1 MAKSGKNKRTENQG
15 MEDYIVPRYLPERFG
30 SLVQEHRTRRG
41 LSQDEVAYLAGITR
55 IQVGRIERGECNPTV
70 ATMERLAKVLDIPR
84 EKIMKSIGAEEE
96 NVEVRAKVG
105 AVFQELAQKIV
116 RRLSDPELETMC
128 KIIKS
133 FTDQIK

>member
-1 MAKSGKNKRTENQG
+1 M
-15 MEDYIVPRYLPERFG
+15 
-30 SLVQEHRTRRG
+30 
-41 LSQDEVAYLAGITR
+41 
-55 IQVGRIERGECNPTV
+55 

-105 AVFQELAQKIV
+105 AVFQELEQKIV

-128 KIIKS
+128 KIIKI